1 MSNDYESNWNPTNNK
16 PKTKRKRLEEIE
28 FLLHFQTPTSRNKK
42 RLTTLWLYMHNIYIH
57 IYIYR
62 IVPDSICHD
71 NTTNECRM
79 QFSAKNLFC
88 PMTFTFIPACLHIQH
103 TLCTYYSF
111 CSVACNLELRKSAT
125 RESCLGLGRNGN
137 RNRMGDGRWAM
148 GVGVEVGGVPR
159 LGALNSRPK
168 RKRKLWHFGSQVESV

>member
-111 CSVACNLELRKSAT
+111 CSVACNLELRQSAT

-137 RNRMGDGRWAM
+137 RNRMGDGSGSGSGW
-148 GVGVEVGGVPR
+148 
-159 LGALNSRPK
+159 GAASGRVKVAAKTKAKVMTFWQPSRK
-168 RKRKLWHFGSQVESV
+168 CLV